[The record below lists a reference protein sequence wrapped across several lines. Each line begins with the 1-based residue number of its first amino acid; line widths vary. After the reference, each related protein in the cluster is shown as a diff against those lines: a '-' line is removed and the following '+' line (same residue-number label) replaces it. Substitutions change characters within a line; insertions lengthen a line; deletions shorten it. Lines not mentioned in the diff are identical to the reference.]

1 MNVCAAAYGEVSVL
15 RTKRKRPMK
24 RTRDDS
30 MRGNPST
37 CKCVVSLENRD
48 EEFRVEVKP
57 NATGKPM
64 KVLLGKQGSKAVHC
78 GSEKRV
84 WWCR

>member
-30 MRGNPST
+30 MRENP
-37 CKCVVSLENRD
+37 LENRD